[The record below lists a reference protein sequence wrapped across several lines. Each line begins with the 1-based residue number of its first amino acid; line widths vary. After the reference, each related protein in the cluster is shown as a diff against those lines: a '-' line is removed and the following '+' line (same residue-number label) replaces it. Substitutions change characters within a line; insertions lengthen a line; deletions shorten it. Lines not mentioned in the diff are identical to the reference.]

1 MPEPE
6 AAREEHEA
14 LERLLDLVARW
25 SGHVIPIEDPAPA
38 HRLLRERARVCGCRT
53 IAEYLALVEDDT
65 GRRERQALLGAFTN
79 KESYLFRGREQLE
92 ALGGS
97 VLPELVEGLGRQE
110 ELVVW
115 SAASARGEEPATLA
129 VVLAESPVMEG
140 VPWRIV
146 ATDVDHAALEA
157 GRRGIFSR
165 RAVSRVPPDLLA
177 RHFEPVE
184 AGYALA
190 PGLQERI
197 TFRMLNLVDRPWP
210 FPPGSL
216 HVVFLRNVLI
226 YFGAESRRQV
236 AEEVE
241 RVLAPGGWVFTGPGE
256 SLLHAAPGIEPV
268 DLGTCLV
275 YRKPSGSGGARVGPV
290 PGNRAKRPQGGKP
303 GVQDPLAEVA
313 GLLRSGGLTAARS
326 ALQAALASAPDDPA
340 LHLARGVCAERSELW
355 EEAVA
360 AYRAVLYLDPGLHPV
375 RLLLARA
382 LERVGWPGRARRER
396 AVAARHL
403 SGSIL
408 PLPRGWVMLG
418 LPPPEDLLDQG

>member
-1 MPEPE
+1 MPDPDG
-6 AAREEHEA
+6 AREEHEA
-14 LERLLDLVARW
+14 LERLLELVTSW
-25 SGHVIPIEDPAPA
+25 SGHLIPAKDTAPA
-38 HRLLRERARVCGCRT
+38 CRLLRERARVCGCRT
-53 IAEYLALVEDDT
+53 LAEYLALVEDGT

-92 ALGGS
+92 ALGER
-97 VLPELVEGLGRQE
+97 VLPGLVEDLGGHE

-129 VVLAESPVMEG
+129 VVLAESPAMAG
-140 VPWRIV
+140 MPWRVV

-165 RAVSRVPPDLLA
+165 RAVSRVPRELLD

-184 AGYALA
+184 GGYALD
-190 PGLQERI
+190 PGLLDRI
-197 TFRMLNLVDRPWP
+197 TFRRLNLVDRPWP

-226 YFGAESRRQV
+226 YFSAESRRQV

-256 SLLHAAPGIEPV
+256 SLLHEAPGIEPV

-275 YRKPSGSGGARVGPV
+275 YRKPSGPGGAGVGPGSLVAPRGTGRSGGPAL
-290 PGNRAKRPQGGKP
+290 
-303 GVQDPLAEVA
+303 LAEVA
-313 GLLRSGGLTAARS
+313 ALLRSGDPTAARA
-326 ALQAALASAPDDPA
+326 ALGAELASAPDDPA

-360 AYRAVLYLDPGLHPV
+360 AYRAVLYLDPDLHPV

-396 AVAARHL
+396 QVAARRLH
-403 SGSIL
+403 GAVVA
-408 PLPRGWVMLG
+408 LPRAWVLLD